1 MAVKLLMAVYGWIF
15 CLCQVEPGCQADS
28 GPRRQ
33 HGDGVGQGRPTQGG
47 VRGVL

>member
-1 MAVKLLMAVYGWIF
+1 MAEAFNGCLLMDFLSV
-15 CLCQVEPGCQADS
+15 CQVEPGCQADS

-33 HGDGVGQGRPTQGG
+33 HGDSVGQGRPTQGG